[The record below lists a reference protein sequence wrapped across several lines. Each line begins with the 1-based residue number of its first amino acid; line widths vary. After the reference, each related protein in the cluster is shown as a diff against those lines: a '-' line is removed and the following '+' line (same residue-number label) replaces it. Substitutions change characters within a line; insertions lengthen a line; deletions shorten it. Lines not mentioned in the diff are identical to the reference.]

1 MTRVRLSLGGA
12 WSGMS
17 TSSFG
22 ASKRNTWARALA
34 LRGEDHPTLFW
45 PGSVAA
51 PAARSLTLAL
61 PQKSMALLD
70 LYLPHLQERTRP
82 PHPGRS
88 GFHLLPNT
96 DGLGGTPSISCAQR
110 YVGLC
115 ATLCHLLTL
124 IPVIKLAILA
134 WVLDRPRRRY
144 ATGNRLDPRIKLFVA
159 DMIFRPLQA
168 VPCKIS

>member
-1 MTRVRLSLGGA
+1 
-12 WSGMS
+12 MS

-51 PAARSLTLAL
+51 PAACSLTLAL

-70 LYLPHLQERTRP
+70 LHLPHLQERTRP
-82 PHPGRS
+82 P
-88 GFHLLPNT
+88 HLLPNT

-110 YVGLC
+110 YVGFC
-115 ATLCHLLTL
+115 AKLCHLLTL

-134 WVLDRPRRRY
+134 
-144 ATGNRLDPRIKLFVA
+144 
-159 DMIFRPLQA
+159 
-168 VPCKIS
+168 